1 MKLGIVQG
9 RLLEPIDDLIQEFPY
24 DNWEKE
30 LKTLDRLGL
39 SGVEWIITNKH
50 FEDNPIFGDSFK
62 FFNLITSVCL
72 DNLIT
77 KKIHDKEYLVK
88 ILEKL
93 CMLESV
99 KSINIPILEESSM
112 EDGQQRKEFITIL
125 KEFGDRF
132 PDTNFLYE
140 AELGLEEYL
149 EIIHSR
155 NNFFA
160 TYDTGNLTSYGAN
173 HTEYINALNNKIRCV
188 HIKDRN
194 VEGETKE
201 LFQGDTDFDEIFYSL
216 NNINYDGLFTLQLQR
231 GLRGNEINTVNDQ
244 INKIKILHG
253 KYFKTRQE

>member
-9 RLLEPIDDLIQEFPY
+9 RLLEPVDDKIQEFPY

-30 LKTLDRLGL
+30 LKMLNKLGL
-39 SGVEWIITNKH
+39 IGVEWIITNKH
-50 FEDNPIFGDSFK
+50 FEDNPIFKNSFK
-62 FFNLITSVCL
+62 FFDLITSVCL

-77 KKIHDKEYLVK
+77 KKIHDKQYLVK

-93 CMLESV
+93 CTLDGV
-99 KSINIPILEESSM
+99 RSINIPILEASSM
-112 EDGQQRKEFITIL
+112 KDPNNRKEFIKIL

-132 PDTNFLYE
+132 PEIDFLYE
-140 AELGLEEYL
+140 AELGLEQYL

-160 TYDTGNLTSYGAN
+160 TYDTGNLTSFGAN

-194 VEGETKE
+194 IEGETKE
-201 LFQGDTDFDEIFYSL
+201 LFQGDTDFDEIFHSL
-216 NNINYDGLFTLQLQR
+216 KNINYDGLFTLQLQR
-231 GLRGNEINTVNDQ
+231 GLHGNEINTVNNQ